1 MRVVMSRYLLAMIL
15 PMFLAGCGASFPG
28 FSAIEQ
34 PYLYDLPVSSVT
46 TQVQCEIRDFL
57 SDPEKSPGAFFGG
70 PIKIDLTLQT
80 DFNGSVQYVG
90 VDFSKAGLDSIAKLI
105 AQTNGRPSLGAKVQG
120 KKTVSAAFTTQFD
133 PKDIADPK
141 SREQFKQHCDDYEFE
156 TKYDLMR
163 QLSLKQWL
171 SNYFKAM
178 HRDMSRRDDEGK
190 SKKLQFA
197 SASLTQVK
205 LSTQFQIGVDVAFG
219 TNPFFPH
226 PFVIIP
232 FSGLN
237 LDFNPSAS
245 HKLDITLPMCNPAG
259 NNGCYLNPEGGRTKS
274 LQDPKCTQVGNIL
287 TCTLPSATAPAPKD
301 KRRKP
306 DGSNVSADVAN
317 KSPQIAYGRVL
328 RTAAVS
334 TQ

>member
-1 MRVVMSRYLLAMIL
+1 
-15 PMFLAGCGASFPG
+15 MFLAGCGASFPG
-28 FSAIEQ
+28 FSALEQ

-46 TQVQCEIRDFL
+46 TQVQCEIREFL
-57 SDPEKSPGAFFGG
+57 LDQKKLPGAFFGG

-105 AQTNGRPSLGAKVQG
+105 AQTSGKPSLGAKVQG
-120 KKTVSAAFTTQFD
+120 KKTVSAVFTTQFA
-133 PKDIADPK
+133 PKDISDP
-141 SREQFKQHCDDYEFE
+141 QFTHCNDHEFG

-163 QLSLKQWL
+163 HLFLKQWL
-171 SNYFKAM
+171 TNYFEAM
-178 HRDMSRRDDEGK
+178 RRDMSKTDDKGR
-190 SKKLQFA
+190 LQFR

-237 LDFNPSAS
+237 LDFSPSAS

-259 NNGCYLNPEGGRTKS
+259 NSGCYLNPEGGRTKS
-274 LQDPKCTQVGNIL
+274 LQDPKCKQEGNIL

-301 KRRKP
+301 KKRKP
-306 DGSNVSADVAN
+306 DGSNVSADVVN
-317 KSPQIAYGRVL
+317 KSPQITYGRVL
-328 RTAAVS
+328 RTAAV
-334 TQ
+334 TTE

>member
-1 MRVVMSRYLLAMIL
+1 
-15 PMFLAGCGASFPG
+15 MFLAGCGASFPG
-28 FSAIEQ
+28 FSALEQ

-46 TQVQCEIRDFL
+46 TQVQCEIREFL
-57 SDPEKSPGAFFGG
+57 LDQKKLPGAFFGG

-105 AQTNGRPSLGAKVQG
+105 AQTSGKPSLGAKVQG
-120 KKTVSAAFTTQFD
+120 KKTVSAVFTTQFD
-133 PKDIADPK
+133 PKDISDP
-141 SREQFKQHCDDYEFE
+141 QFTHCNDHEFG

-163 QLSLKQWL
+163 HLFLKQWL
-171 SNYFKAM
+171 TNYFEAM
-178 HRDMSRRDDEGK
+178 RRDMSKTDDKGR
-190 SKKLQFA
+190 LQFR

-237 LDFNPSAS
+237 LDFSPSAS

-259 NNGCYLNPEGGRTKS
+259 NSGCYLKSRGWAHEEPTRPQVQTGGQHTY
-274 LQDPKCTQVGNIL
+274 LHT
-287 TCTLPSATAPAPKD
+287 
-301 KRRKP
+301 
-306 DGSNVSADVAN
+306 
-317 KSPQIAYGRVL
+317 
-328 RTAAVS
+328 AVS
-334 TQ
+334 NGTCPKRQKAKTRWVKRQR